1 MAYDKGLA
9 QIMRDD
15 PCDVIGI
22 SEKKMFG
29 GIAFTYAGHMVC
41 GIHKDGAMFRV
52 GKDQEA
58 KAKAKAIEGAGD
70 MMFTGRKMGGLIDV
84 TGEAFVDDERRAL
97 WIGMALRHAQSLP
110 PKS

>member
-1 MAYDKGLA
+1 MAYDEGLA

-15 PCDVIGI
+15 LCDVIGI

-29 GIAFTYAGHMVC
+29 GLAFTYASHMVC

-58 KAKAKAIEGAGD
+58 EAKAIEGAGD
-70 MMFTGRKMGGLIDV
+70 MMFTGRKMGGLINV
-84 TGEAFVDDERRAL
+84 TDEAFVMIFAVHFGWGWPCAMRRACHQN
-97 WIGMALRHAQSLP
+97 LR
-110 PKS
+110 

>member
-15 PCDVIGI
+15 LCDVIGI

-29 GIAFTYAGHMVC
+29 GIAFMYAGHMVC

-58 KAKAKAIEGAGD
+58 EAKVIEGAGD
-70 MMFTGRKMGGLIDV
+70 MMFTDHKMSGLIDV
-84 TGEAFVDDERRAL
+84 TDDAFAMMSAAHFGWGWPCAMRRAYHQN
-97 WIGMALRHAQSLP
+97 LR
-110 PKS
+110 